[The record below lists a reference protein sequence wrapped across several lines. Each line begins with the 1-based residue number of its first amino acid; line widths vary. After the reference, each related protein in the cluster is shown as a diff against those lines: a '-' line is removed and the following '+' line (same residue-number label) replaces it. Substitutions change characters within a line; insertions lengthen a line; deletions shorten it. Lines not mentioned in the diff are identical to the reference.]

1 MPPTESSTWSEEIWR
16 ENILRYQLRVKA
28 DTIERLA
35 TKLEHAG
42 DFPTDTP
49 AKLSQLIRHSAHI
62 LGKHLDSTP
71 TDQLINVNF
80 LLCSIAEHLRFI
92 ERSRIA
98 NTPWSMIQGT
108 EQFLKCQAGSLTEF
122 IIRPQWS
129 YNYNLMGEFIEVYRT
144 SLQSLT
150 WIPTADWETS
160 IGELTHQK
168 IYCISFPRVERLNCL
183 LHANWGHE
191 IGHII
196 AKEWIDNNFDQLW
209 QSEET
214 QIKGKI
220 EAEINQNP
228 PPGPPLFR
236 KTLIQQ
242 LVAQGA
248 DIAMRAARQGLT
260 ELICDAIGVHLFGPS
275 ALAAAVEFSAPLAI
289 DESPLT
295 CDMYPPWRYRIRLMV
310 QACEQDLEE
319 HTKKSNGAEIKY
331 PGPTTK
337 PFWDW
342 LKETTYLIQNTAD
355 ETSLNSDIRTREA
368 YKVIQAKWQHVR
380 EQALQLLQG
389 NAGEPYHLFKQ
400 ARAIEQLVH
409 KLEQDTPP
417 NEIGQWP
424 ENSPA
429 SLENILNAAWVFKI
443 RRIRQD
449 PEWGATD
456 DFEKLFCLVLKATE
470 ACFVHSTF
478 GPKLKNMEQ
487 Q

>member
-1 MPPTESSTWSEEIWR
+1 MPPTGSSTWSEDKWR
-16 ENILRYQLRVKA
+16 ESILRYQLGVKA
-28 DTIERLA
+28 ETITRLA
-35 TKLEHAG
+35 VKLEHAG

-49 AKLSQLIRHSAHI
+49 SKLSQLIRHSAKI
-62 LGKHLDSTP
+62 LCSNLETTP
-71 TDQLINVNF
+71 PDQLKNLNV
-80 LLCSIAEHLRFI
+80 LLCSIAEHLRFV

-98 NTPWSMIQGT
+98 NTPWSMVQGT
-108 EQFLKCQAGSLTEF
+108 EQFLKRQTSPSTDF

-129 YNYNLMGEFIEVYRT
+129 YNYSLLGEFVEAYRT
-144 SLQSLT
+144 SIQSLE
-150 WIPTADWETS
+150 WIPIEDWEAS
-160 IGELTHQK
+160 IGTLAHEK
-168 IYCISFPRVERLNCL
+168 IYCISFPRIERLNCL

-191 IGHII
+191 VGHII
-196 AKEWIDNNFDQLW
+196 AKEWIDFHFDPLW

-214 QIKGKI
+214 QIRNSI
-220 EAEINQNP
+220 EQEIGQNP
-228 PPGPPLFR
+228 PPVVPLF
-236 KTLIQQ
+236 KNILIQEM
-242 LVAQGA
+242 AA
-248 DIAMRAARQGLT
+248 DRVRKAMQITKQGLT

-289 DESPLT
+289 DESPLA

-310 QACEQDLEE
+310 EACKHDLDE
-319 HTKKSNGAEIKY
+319 HTKESNGAEIEY
-331 PGPTTK
+331 PGPTIK

-342 LKETTYLIQNTAD
+342 LKETTYLVQNTAD
-355 ETSLNSDIRTREA
+355 KTSLNSNITTREA
-368 YKVIQAKWQHVR
+368 YKVIQTKWQQVR
-380 EQALQLLQG
+380 EQALQLLPG
-389 NAGEPYHLFKQ
+389 KAGEPYHLFEQ
-400 ARAIEQLVH
+400 VHAVEQLVH

-443 RRIRQD
+443 GRIRQD

-478 GPKLKNMEQ
+478 GPKLKNM
-487 Q
+487 